1 MKKSLQEARKA
12 AQAMSEEHPEITYHV
27 MDKKGCRA
35 CVHGSQWVYEEKV
48 LAGWYTVA
56 RFRNCA
62 EML

>member
-48 LAGWYTVA
+48 LAG
-56 RFRNCA
+56 
-62 EML
+62 